1 MLFYVPRTYILE
13 ISCAMEYFKSTEIM
27 SDIIN
32 RWVDI
37 RRGVGVKV
45 DEAIFLIV
53 IHK

>member
-1 MLFYVPRTYILE
+1 MLFYVPRTNILE
-13 ISCAMEYFKSTEIM
+13 ISYTMEYFKSTEIM